1 MNIIR
6 SFLIYMRE
14 GTGRKRYEGEDM
26 KEKRSSVIVNFI
38 IRAVVGF
45 AVIFFLNQFLAM
57 QGLSVRVG
65 MNPVTFVTA
74 GTLGA
79 PGVALL
85 YGISFLSGY

>member
-1 MNIIR
+1 
-6 SFLIYMRE
+6 
-14 GTGRKRYEGEDM
+14 M

>member
-1 MNIIR
+1 
-6 SFLIYMRE
+6 
-14 GTGRKRYEGEDM
+14 M

-65 MNPVTFVTA
+65 MNPVTFLTA
-74 GTLGA
+74 GIL
-79 PGVALL
+79 
-85 YGISFLSGY
+85 